1 MLFADRFYNP
11 DPETDGDGR
20 EKPANSPWTFRRQM
34 QQAKAQLPPSK
45 GVWLTE
51 EGQGPDL
58 QATRMLAMELSYN
71 SNARTQG
78 WTQGEVLQSLDHAR
92 MWVTAIAEGGTGYS
106 YHTLQGLRVDDAN
119 TPLLALCNVHTLA
132 RLGLG
137 RRSTNASRLELGQ
150 NSSSAWIGYRFDV
163 APDGDGCSLVVA
175 VWPRDARFATAMP
188 VTVASQD
195 PSQLSIISQWGNTV
209 PLEASSSGATF
220 QLDRAVNFI
229 CLRGDAS
236 RGGSEAAGAIAAA
249 LAAVPGGPRPSVAWP
264 DVPKG

>member
-1 MLFADRFYNP
+1 MFADRFYNP

-20 EKPANSPWTFRRQM
+20 EKPANSPWTFRHQM

-106 YHTLQGLRVDDAN
+106 YHTLQGLRVDFFFDF
-119 TPLLALCNVHTLA
+119 LLMSFCDFLL
-132 RLGLG
+132 
-137 RRSTNASRLELGQ
+137 TNLL
-150 NSSSAWIGYRFDV
+150 NSA
-163 APDGDGCSLVVA
+163 
-175 VWPRDARFATAMP
+175 
-188 VTVASQD
+188 
-195 PSQLSIISQWGNTV
+195 
-209 PLEASSSGATF
+209 
-220 QLDRAVNFI
+220 
-229 CLRGDAS
+229 CLRA
-236 RGGSEAAGAIAAA
+236 
-249 LAAVPGGPRPSVAWP
+249 
-264 DVPKG
+264 